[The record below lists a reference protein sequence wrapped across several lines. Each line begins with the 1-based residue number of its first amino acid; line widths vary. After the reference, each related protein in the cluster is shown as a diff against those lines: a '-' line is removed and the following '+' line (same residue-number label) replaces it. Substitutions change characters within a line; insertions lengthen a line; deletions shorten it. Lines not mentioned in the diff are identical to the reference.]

1 MYHVQYKTNVMSNSY
16 NVLIIDDH
24 PIIADAYESA
34 FDFISSENNEVEFK
48 ITIVNNCDDAIQK
61 INEASKNNGIDIAFL
76 DISLPPSEDG
86 KILSGEDLGIKIR
99 QLLPKC
105 KIIVATTF
113 NDNYRIQVILKN
125 VNPDGFLIKNDINK
139 EELVTSIK
147 TVMDDT
153 PYYSKSV
160 LELFR
165 KQTSVDYRLDKI
177 DRQIL
182 YEMSIGTKMKSLP
195 NIIPMS
201 MAGLE
206 KRKKHLKE
214 IFDVKDN
221 DDRELILKA
230 KEKGFI

>member
-1 MYHVQYKTNVMSNSY
+1 MSTRY
-16 NVLIIDDH
+16 NVLIVDDH
-24 PIIADAYESA
+24 PIIADAYKSA
-34 FDFISSENNEVEFK
+34 FEFISIEDGKLKFN
-48 ITIVNNCDDAIQK
+48 ITTVHNSDDAIEK
-61 INEASKNNGIDIAFL
+61 INNASKQKKIDIAFL
-76 DISLPPSEDG
+76 DISIPPSSDG
-86 KILSGEDLGIKIR
+86 TILSGEDIGTTIR

-105 KIIVATTF
+105 KIIIATTF

-125 VNPDGFLIKNDINK
+125 VNPDGFLIKNDVNK

-147 TVMDDT
+147 TVLKGA

-165 KQTSVDYRLDKI
+165 KQASIDYKLDKI

-182 YEMSIGTKMKSLP
+182 HELSVGTKMKELP

-206 KRKKHLKE
+206 KRKKHLKQ
-214 IFDVKDN
+214 IFGVLDN

>member
-1 MYHVQYKTNVMSNSY
+1 MYRVQYKIKAMSKKY
-16 NVLIIDDH
+16 NVLIVDDH
-24 PIIADAYESA
+24 PIIADAYRSA
-34 FDFISSENNEVEFK
+34 FEFISSENDDVNFN
-48 ITIVNNCDDAIQK
+48 ITIVHNSDDAIQR
-61 INEASKNNGIDIAFL
+61 IDEVSKNKGIDIVFL
-76 DISLPPSEDG
+76 DISIPPSTDG
-86 KILSGEDLGIKIR
+86 KILSGEDIGIKVR

-105 KIIVATTF
+105 KIIIATTF

-125 VNPDGFLIKNDINK
+125 VNPDGFLIKNDVNK
-139 EELVTSIK
+139 DELVTSIK
-147 TVMDDT
+147 TVMDNS

-165 KQTSVDYRLDKI
+165 KQTSIDYRLDKI
-177 DRQIL
+177 DRQLL
-182 YEMSIGTKMKSLP
+182 YEMSIGTKMKELP

-214 IFDVKDN
+214 LFQIQDN

>member
-1 MYHVQYKTNVMSNSY
+1 MSMNKNY
-16 NVLIIDDH
+16 NVLIVDDH
-24 PIIADAYESA
+24 PIIADAYKSA
-34 FDFISSENNEVEFK
+34 FDFISSEDKDISFD
-48 ITIVNNCDDAIQK
+48 ITIVNNSDDAILK
-61 INEASKNNGIDIAFL
+61 INEATEKKGIDIVFL
-76 DISLPPSEDG
+76 DISLPPSTDG
-86 KILSGEDLGIKIR
+86 KILSGEDIGIKIR
-99 QLLPKC
+99 QVLPKC
-105 KIIVATTF
+105 RVIIATTF

-139 EELVTSIK
+139 DELVASIK
-147 TVMDDT
+147 SMMSGA

-165 KQTSVDYRLDKI
+165 KQSSIDYRLDKI
-177 DRQIL
+177 DRQL
-182 YEMSIGTKMKSLP
+182 LHEMSIGTKMKDLP
-195 NIIPMS
+195 KIIPMS

-214 IFDVKDN
+214 IFSVMNN

>member
-1 MYHVQYKTNVMSNSY
+1 MSKIY
-16 NVLIIDDH
+16 NVLIVDDH
-24 PIIADAYESA
+24 PIIADAYKSA
-34 FDFISSENNEVEFK
+34 FEFLNIENSKLKFN
-48 ITIVNNCDDAIQK
+48 ITTVHNSDDAIEK
-61 INEASKNNGIDIAFL
+61 INKASELKNIDIAFL
-76 DISLPPSEDG
+76 DISIPPSSDG
-86 KILSGEDLGIKIR
+86 TILSGEDIGVTIR

-105 KIIVATTF
+105 KIIIATTF

-125 VNPDGFLIKNDINK
+125 VNPDGFLIKNDVNK

-147 TVMDDT
+147 TVLKGT

-165 KQTSVDYRLDKI
+165 KQASIDYKLDKI
-177 DRQIL
+177 DRQLL
-182 YEMSIGTKMKSLP
+182 YELSIGTKMKELP

-206 KRKKHLKE
+206 KRKKHLKK
-214 IFDVKDN
+214 IFDVRDN

>member
-1 MYHVQYKTNVMSNSY
+1 MSKLY
-16 NVLIIDDH
+16 NVLIVDDH
-24 PIIADAYESA
+24 PIIADAYKSA
-34 FDFISSENNEVEFK
+34 FEFINAGNNNFEFN
-48 ITIVNNCDDAIQK
+48 ISIATNCDDAIEHLNK
-61 INEASKNNGIDIAFL
+61 VAKADGIDIVFL
-76 DISLPPSEDG
+76 DISLPPSTDG
-86 KILSGEDLGIKIR
+86 KYLSGEDVGIKIR
-99 QLLPKC
+99 QVLPKC

-139 EELVTSIK
+139 DELVTSIQ
-147 TVMDDT
+147 TILDNS

-165 KQTSVDYRLDKI
+165 KQSSIDYKLDKI
-177 DRQIL
+177 DRQLL
-182 YEMSIGTKMKSLP
+182 YEMSIGTKMKDLP

-206 KRKKHLKE
+206 KRKKQLKE
-214 IFDVKDN
+214 LFKVQDN